1 MTPAD
6 RSHAVSRA
14 DLGEVFATT
23 LHPPIEIGTVH
34 PSTDLDASLFVDELL
49 RRSAEAGVLPK
60 RSTAPSSAAAASP
73 KKAVLCVWWGE
84 LC

>member
-49 RRSAEAGVLPK
+49 RRSAEAGVLPETLDRTIQRC
-60 RSTAPSSAAAASP
+60 RSQSEKSS
-73 KKAVLCVWWGE
+73 VVCLVG
-84 LC
+84 